1 MPIGPMKAIL
11 SSISKSLLIL
21 MRGYGIFVGFIAVVI
36 VLSILEP
43 RAFPTPKNLLNIVRQ
58 SSIHGVMAI
67 GMTFVI
73 LTAGIDLSVGSLL
86 ALTGVLCASFE
97 HAGLP
102 VSSVVLLTLA
112 AGAFMGFINGFVI
125 TKGRVTPFVV
135 TLGMMSV
142 ARGLAHI
149 YTGGQPISGFG
160 ESFRFIG
167 AGVFLGV
174 PIPIV
179 MFLATVMIAA
189 VVLKRTLLGRYTYAI
204 GGNEQAVRL
213 SGIDVDRYKTIAYV
227 ISGLTAAL
235 GAIILTARLNAGET
249 TAGKGYELDVIA
261 SVVIGGTSLM
271 GGRGGVWGTFIGAL
285 LIGTI
290 NNGMNLLGISSYWQL
305 VVRGS
310 IIVGAVL
317 LDRLRE
323 K

>member
-1 MPIGPMKAIL
+1 MKAVL
-11 SSISKSLLIL
+11 SSISKSLLFL
-21 MRGYGIFVGFIAVVI
+21 MRGYGIFVGFAVVVI

-43 RAFPTPKNLLNIVRQ
+43 FAFPTPKNFLNIMRQ
-58 SSIHGVMAI
+58 SSVYGVMAV

-73 LTAGIDLSVGSLL
+73 LTAGIDLSVGSVL

-102 VSSVVLLTLA
+102 VCLVVLLTLA
-112 AGAFMGFINGFVI
+112 AGALIGSINGFVI
-125 TKGRVTPFVV
+125 TKGKVTPFVV
-135 TLGMMSV
+135 TLGMMGV
-142 ARGLAHI
+142 ARGLANI
-149 YTGGQPISGFG
+149 YTGGQPISGFAK
-160 ESFRFIG
+160 SFRSIG
-167 AGVFLGV
+167 AGAFLGV

-179 MFLATVMIAA
+179 IFLTTVVIAA
-189 VVLKRTLLGRYTYAI
+189 VILKKTLLGRYTYAI

-213 SGIDVDRYKTIAYV
+213 SGIDVDKYKTIAYV

-235 GAIILTARLNAGET
+235 GALILTARLNAGEPIE
-249 TAGKGYELDVIA
+249 GKGYELDVIA

-271 GGRGGVWGTFIGAL
+271 GGRGSVWGTFVGAL

-290 NNGMNLLGISSYWQL
+290 TNGMNLLLISSYWQL

-323 K
+323 